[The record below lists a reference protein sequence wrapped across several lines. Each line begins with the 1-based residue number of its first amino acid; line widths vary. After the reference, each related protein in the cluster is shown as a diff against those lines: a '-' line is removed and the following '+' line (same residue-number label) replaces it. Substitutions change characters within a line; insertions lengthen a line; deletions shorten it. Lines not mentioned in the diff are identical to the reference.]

1 METIGML
8 DPNIAMLCK
17 AINSS
22 TIKNNGCFQT
32 FDETLYPNN
41 NLSAKAIIMI
51 AEKGSEGI
59 ISMTSEFKNFWVLEN
74 GIKNTSNRKKE
85 LMLNCAI
92 KYAEENI
99 KRMSVIGNSKSDAN
113 AFSAS
118 TSMNNNVSAPA
129 ISFNCKDA
137 FG

>member
-92 KYAEENI
+92 K
-99 KRMSVIGNSKSDAN
+99 
-113 AFSAS
+113 
-118 TSMNNNVSAPA
+118 
-129 ISFNCKDA
+129 
-137 FG
+137 

>member
-1 METIGML
+1 ML

-92 KYAEENI
+92 KNAEENI

-118 TSMNNNVSAPA
+118 MSMNNNVSAPA